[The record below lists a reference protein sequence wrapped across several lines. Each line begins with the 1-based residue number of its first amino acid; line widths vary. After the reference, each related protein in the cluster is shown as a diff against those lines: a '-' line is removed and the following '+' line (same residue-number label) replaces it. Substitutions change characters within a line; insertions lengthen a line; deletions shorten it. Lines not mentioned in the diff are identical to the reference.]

1 MAAENRQL
9 KKRVEELEARA
20 IKDKEVVEQAEGILN
35 RNIDL
40 G

>member
-1 MAAENRQL
+1 LAAENRQL

-20 IKDKEVVEQAEGILN
+20 IKDKEVVEQAEEILN